1 MTTRRVQ
8 AVHATSHSAAA
19 DAALLKRKQQALSPF
34 ASAESLA
41 AAYAVAVPVSAAS
54 PFALVAAPR
63 SPRAAQHTGAA
74 LPFSQSRAITIP
86 STTGAVAQK
95 KRASTAQAALGKT
108 SSAAAA
114 ADQQQQSILG
124 SAPAKPRPHSGPL
137 GVGMRPRAAAQAA
150 ASWAGVQSPPVTA
163 ASIAALSASEVK
175 SSNLSSKQPLL
186 QQAAKRA
193 PLMATVGQR
202 SKVARVSPVVGPAA
216 PSAKATVVVARTRL
230 GQMAVGKSVSAATEA
245 ASAQHASVMMGAAPY
260 TILSPTSAASAAA
273 AASSPAA
280 PLSMPGRFDL
290 FALTHDPSDHLLS
303 LPIRRFVVGKL
314 CCRAPSLV
322 HFKPDRLCYMFAHP
336 HSPDTQVMIELSYED
351 MVDLRCSP
359 ANGGAGAFSFKI
371 PHFLPAFDWDYE
383 PNLRHHRLT
392 VEFHSAAD
400 MQRFKQQAY
409 TSIQMRALRR

>member
-1 MTTRRVQ
+1 M
-8 AVHATSHSAAA
+8 SHSAAA

-41 AAYAVAVPVSAAS
+41 AAYAVAVPVSVAS
-54 PFALVAAPR
+54 PFALAAAPR
-63 SPRAAQHTGAA
+63 SPRAVASPAA
-74 LPFSQSRAITIP
+74 LPFSQSRAIVIP
-86 STTGAVAQK
+86 TAATGAAQK
-95 KRASTAQAALGKT
+95 KRASTAQAALGKSS
-108 SSAAAA
+108 SSAAAGVGA
-114 ADQQQQSILG
+114 TDQQQHAILG

-163 ASIAALSASEVK
+163 ASIAALSTSEVK
-175 SSNLSSKQPLL
+175 SSNISSKQPSL

-202 SKVARVSPVVGPAA
+202 SKVARMSPVVGPAA
-216 PSAKATVVVARTRL
+216 PSSAKATVAVARTRL
-230 GQMAVGKSVSAATEA
+230 GQMAVGKSLNATTEA
-245 ASAQHASVMMGAAPY
+245 VSAQHPSVMMGAAPY
-260 TILSPTSAASAAA
+260 TILSPTSAAA
-273 AASSPAA
+273 AASSAAASPA